1 MENKIDIIVM
11 GVLVMVPLPRRHG
24 EDIAFIPLQAL
35 ALDDDGAFILK
46 RATKIPRIPWV

>member
-1 MENKIDIIVM
+1 M

-35 ALDDDGAFILK
+35 ALDDGAFILK